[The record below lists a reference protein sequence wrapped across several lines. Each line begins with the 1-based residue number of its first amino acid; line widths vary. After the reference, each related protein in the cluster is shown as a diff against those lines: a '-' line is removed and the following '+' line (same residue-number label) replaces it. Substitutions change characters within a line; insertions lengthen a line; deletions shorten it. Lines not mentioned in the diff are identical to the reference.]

1 MFFSPKEKISH
12 IYQKIIN
19 LWNAKTFHNHLDKP
33 IFHPNKKFL
42 ILTQRKSCKRK
53 KFWHP
58 PERTNFLL
66 KLKNLLYLAEKV
78 TNFLYL
84 PEKKKKFQIT
94 QIVQLLKCLLRP
106 AVYQMSIKSQH
117 SQVSLQKN
125 QRVRQ
130 TFFNDFLLRN

>member
-84 PEKKKKFQIT
+84 PEKKKISNNTNCPVTKMFVTSSRVPNEYKIST
-94 QIVQLLKCLLRP
+94 FTSVT
-106 AVYQMSIKSQH
+106 SEKSTC
-117 SQVSLQKN
+117 
-125 QRVRQ
+125 Q
-130 TFFNDFLLRN
+130 TNIF

>member
-19 LWNAKTFHNHLDKP
+19 LSNAKTFHNHLDKP
-33 IFHPNKKFL
+33 IFHSNKKFL
-42 ILTQRKSCKRK
+42 ILTQRRSCKRK
-53 KFWHP
+53 KFSHP

-84 PEKKKKFQIT
+84 PEEKTNFSNNRNCPVTKMFVT
-94 QIVQLLKCLLRP
+94 
-106 AVYQMSIKSQH
+106 SS
-117 SQVSLQKN
+117 
-125 QRVRQ
+125 RVP
-130 TFFNDFLLRN
+130 NE